1 MTILNTI
8 LQRKIVAILR
18 GFKKDDVLSIAE
30 ALYQGGIHLLE
41 VTLNSADALHL
52 IRTLSVKYEDKM
64 LIGAGT
70 VLTVKDARKA
80 IDAGA
85 KFLISPITD
94 TEVIKTALDNA
105 VVSIPGAFTPSEIY
119 TGYEHGADLIKI
131 FPSQSPE
138 YIKNILAPLNNIL
151 VMPTGGIGLE
161 NIKAYKNAGASA
173 YGIGSSLVNSRE
185 EINDSYLKNLSAR
198 AQQFVDIIKQD

>member
-1 MTILNTI
+1 VTILNTI
-8 LQRKIVAILR
+8 LQHKIVAILR
-18 GFKKDDVLSIAE
+18 GFEKDDVLDIAE
-30 ALYQGGIHLLE
+30 ALYEGGIRLVE
-41 VTLNSADALHL
+41 VTLNSSDALHL
-52 IRTLSVKYEDKM
+52 IRSLSVKYEDKM

-94 TEVIKTALDNA
+94 TEVIKTAVDNA

-119 TGYEHGADLIKI
+119 TGYEYGADLIKI

-138 YIKNILAPLNNIL
+138 YIKSILAPLSKIP

-161 NIKAYKNAGASA
+161 NIKAYKIAGASA
-173 YGIGSSLVNSRE
+173 YGIGSSLANNME
-185 EINDSYLKNLSAR
+185 EINELYLENLTAR
-198 AQQFVDIIKQD
+198 ARQFVDIINEK

>member
-8 LQRKIVAILR
+8 LQHKIVAILR
-18 GFKKDDVLSIAE
+18 GFKKDDVPNIAE
-30 ALYQGGIHLLE
+30 ALYEGGIRLLE

-80 IDAGA
+80 IDTGA

-94 TEVIKTALDNA
+94 TEVIKTALDSA

-131 FPSQSPE
+131 FPSPSPE
-138 YIKNILAPLNNIL
+138 YIKNLLAPLNNIP

-173 YGIGSSLVNSRE
+173 YGIGTSLVNSRE
-185 EINDSYLKNLSAR
+185 EINDSYLKNLTAR
-198 AQQFVDIIKQD
+198 AQQFVDIIKRD

>member
-8 LQRKIVAILR
+8 LQHQIVAILR
-18 GFKKDDVLSIAE
+18 GFKKDDVPNIAE
-30 ALYQGGIHLLE
+30 ALYEGGIRLVE
-41 VTLNSADALHL
+41 VTLNSADALQL
-52 IRTLSVKYEDKM
+52 IRTLSIKYENK
-64 LIGAGT
+64 LQIGAGT

-94 TEVIKTALDNA
+94 TEVIKTAVDNA

-119 TGYEHGADLIKI
+119 TGYEYGADLIKI

-138 YIKNILAPLNNIL
+138 YIKSILAPLSKIP

-161 NIKAYKNAGASA
+161 NIKAYKIAGASA
-173 YGIGSSLVNSRE
+173 YGIGSSLANNME
-185 EINDSYLKNLSAR
+185 EINELYLENLTAR
-198 AQQFVDIIKQD
+198 ARQFVDIINEK

>member
-8 LQRKIVAILR
+8 LQHKIVAILR
-18 GFKKDDVLSIAE
+18 GFKKNDVLHIAD
-30 ALYQGGIHLLE
+30 ALHQGGIRLLE
-41 VTLNSADALHL
+41 VTLNSADALDL

-80 IDAGA
+80 VDAGA

-119 TGYEHGADLIKI
+119 TGFEYGADLIKI

-138 YIKNILAPLNNIL
+138 YIKSILAPLSKIP
-151 VMPTGGIGLE
+151 VMPTGGISIE
-161 NIKAYKNAGASA
+161 NIKAYKDAGASA

-185 EINDSYLKNLSAR
+185 EINESYLKNLTAR
-198 AQQFVDIIKQD
+198 ARQFVDIINGE

>member
-1 MTILNTI
+1 MTILNNI
-8 LQRKIVAILR
+8 LQHKIVAILR
-18 GFKKDDVLSIAE
+18 GFKKDDVPNIAE
-30 ALYQGGIHLLE
+30 ALYEGGIRLVE
-41 VTLNSADALHL
+41 VTLNSADALQL
-52 IRTLSVKYEDKM
+52 IRTLSIKYENK
-64 LIGAGT
+64 LQIGAGT

-80 IDAGA
+80 IDTGA

-94 TEVIKTALDNA
+94 TEVIKTAVDNA

-185 EINDSYLKNLSAR
+185 EINQPYLKNLTAR
-198 AQQFVDIIKQD
+198 ARQFVEIINGE

>member
-1 MTILNTI
+1 VTILNTI
-8 LQRKIVAILR
+8 LQHKIVAILR
-18 GFKKDDVLSIAE
+18 GFKKDDVLDIAE
-30 ALYQGGIHLLE
+30 ALYEGGIRLVE
-41 VTLNSADALHL
+41 VTLNSSDALHL
-52 IRTLSVKYEDKM
+52 IRSLSVKYEDKM

-85 KFLISPITD
+85 KFLISPVTD
-94 TEVIKTALDNA
+94 TEVIKTAQDNA

-119 TGYEHGADLIKI
+119 TGYKHGADLIKI
-131 FPSQSPE
+131 FPSPVPE

-185 EINDSYLKNLSAR
+185 EISDSYLKNLTERAR
-198 AQQFVDIIKQD
+198 QFVDIINGE

>member
-1 MTILNTI
+1 VTILNTI
-8 LQRKIVAILR
+8 LQHQIVAILR
-18 GFKKDDVLSIAE
+18 GFKKDDVPNIAE
-30 ALYQGGIHLLE
+30 ALYGGGIRLVE
-41 VTLNSADALHL
+41 VTLNSADALQL
-52 IRTLSVKYEDKM
+52 IRTLSIKYENK
-64 LIGAGT
+64 LQIGAGT

-94 TEVIKTALDNA
+94 TEVIKTAVDNA

-119 TGYEHGADLIKI
+119 TGYEYGADLIKI

-138 YIKNILAPLNNIL
+138 YIKSILAPLSKIP

-161 NIKAYKNAGASA
+161 NIKAYKIAGASA
-173 YGIGSSLVNSRE
+173 YGIGSSLANNME
-185 EINDSYLKNLSAR
+185 EINELYLENLTAR
-198 AQQFVDIIKQD
+198 ARQFVDIINEK

>member
-1 MTILNTI
+1 MTILNNI
-8 LQRKIVAILR
+8 LQHKIVAILR
-18 GFKKDDVLSIAE
+18 GFKKEDVPNIAE
-30 ALYQGGIHLLE
+30 ALYEGGIRLVE
-41 VTLNSADALHL
+41 VTLNSADALQL
-52 IRTLSVKYEDKM
+52 IRTLSIKYENK
-64 LIGAGT
+64 LQIGAGT
-70 VLTVKDARKA
+70 VLTVMDARKA

-94 TEVIKTALDNA
+94 TEVIKTAVDNA

-138 YIKNILAPLNNIL
+138 YIKNILAPLNNIP

-185 EINDSYLKNLSAR
+185 EINDSYLKNLTAR

>member
-1 MTILNTI
+1 VTILNTI

>member
-8 LQRKIVAILR
+8 LQHKIVAILR
-18 GFKKDDVLSIAE
+18 GFKKDDVPNIAE
-30 ALYQGGIHLLE
+30 ALYEGGIRLLE

-80 IDAGA
+80 IDTGA

-94 TEVIKTALDNA
+94 TEVIKTALDSA

-131 FPSQSPE
+131 FPSPSPE
-138 YIKNILAPLNNIL
+138 YIKNLLAPLNNIP

-173 YGIGSSLVNSRE
+173 FGIGSSLVNSRE

>member
-1 MTILNTI
+1 MTILNNI
-8 LQRKIVAILR
+8 LQHKIVAILR
-18 GFKKDDVLSIAE
+18 GFKKDDVPNIAE
-30 ALYQGGIHLLE
+30 ALYEGGIRLVE
-41 VTLNSADALHL
+41 VTLNSADALQL
-52 IRTLSVKYEDKM
+52 IRTLSIKYENK
-64 LIGAGT
+64 LQIGAGT
-70 VLTVKDARKA
+70 VLTVMDARKA

-94 TEVIKTALDNA
+94 TEVIKTAVDNA

-138 YIKNILAPLNNIL
+138 YIKNILAPLNNIP

-185 EINDSYLKNLSAR
+185 EINDSYLKNLTAR